1 MARDRRPT
9 NIERMAAQE
18 VPELTNVIR
27 KSIIDRQIRTWR
39 TEQYNLEISMKVAK
53 KIGDDERR
61 IGQLRERM
69 ERAERAIMAL
79 EEELEE
85 VGDDED

>member
-1 MARDRRPT
+1 MARKPT
-9 NIERMAAQE
+9 RVERLVADE
-18 VPELTNVIR
+18 IPELTNTVR
-27 KSIIDRQIRTWR
+27 KGIIERQIRTWR

-69 ERAERAIMAL
+69 ERAERAVMAL

-85 VGDDED
+85 VGDED

>member
-9 NIERMAAQE
+9 NIEKMAAVE